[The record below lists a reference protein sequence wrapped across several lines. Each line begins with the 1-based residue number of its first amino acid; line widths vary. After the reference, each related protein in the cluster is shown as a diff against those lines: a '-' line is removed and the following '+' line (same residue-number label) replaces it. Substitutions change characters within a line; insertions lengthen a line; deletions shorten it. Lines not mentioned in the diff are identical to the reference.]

1 MQNAS
6 TSKVCQPDKFLNES
20 PECSVRAAVAAQAS
34 KEEVQYSLT
43 SQISSQIH
51 TSIRGPDCRQ
61 IIVPANMF
69 TAATTTAL
77 QQGGLGEPG
86 YHQVTMF
93 PHTHAHTVVLSLSL
107 WHLH

>member
-43 SQISSQIH
+43 SQI
-51 TSIRGPDCRQ
+51 RGPDCRQ
-61 IIVPANMF
+61 IIAPANMF
-69 TAATTTAL
+69 TAAL

-86 YHQVTMF
+86 CHQVTMF